1 MCGASRYKGKIGPEG
16 VEECVEVTKGTPAK
30 VAWYLPIIPRLKRL
44 FANPNEAKMFRWHAE
59 ERKPSDGKLRHPADA
74 IQWRNIDRKYT
85 QFTKETRNIRFALS
99 TDGMNPFGS
108 MSSRHSTW
116 PVLLTMYNLPPWLC
130 MKRKYIM
137 MSILIEGPKQPGN
150 DIDVYF
156 QLLVDDLQTL
166 WNTGVQVWDADKRE
180 YFTLRAM
187 LLCTIQ
193 DLPALGNPSG

>member
-1 MCGASRYKGKIGPEG
+1 M
-16 VEECVEVTKGTPAK
+16 EVTKGTPAK
-30 VAWYLPIIPRLKRL
+30 VAWYLPVIPRLKHL
-44 FANPNEAKMFRWHAE
+44 FANPKEAKMFRWHAE
-59 ERKPSDGKLRHPADA
+59 ERKPYDGKLRHPADA

-85 QFTKETRNIRFALS
+85 QFAKETRNVRFALS
-99 TDGMNPFGS
+99 MDGMNPFGS

-130 MKRKYIM
+130 MKQKYIM

-166 WNTGVQVWDADKRE
+166 WNTGVEVWDADKRE
-180 YFTLRAM
+180 YFTL
-187 LLCTIQ
+187 
-193 DLPALGNPSG
+193 

>member
-1 MCGASRYKGKIGPEG
+1 
-16 VEECVEVTKGTPAK
+16 
-30 VAWYLPIIPRLKRL
+30 
-44 FANPNEAKMFRWHAE
+44 
-59 ERKPSDGKLRHPADA
+59 
-74 IQWRNIDRKYT
+74 
-85 QFTKETRNIRFALS
+85 
-99 TDGMNPFGS
+99 
-108 MSSRHSTW
+108 
-116 PVLLTMYNLPPWLC
+116 MYNLPPSLC

-166 WNTGVQVWDADKRE
+166 WNTGVEVWDADKRE

-193 DLPALGNPSG
+193 DLPALSNTSGQTVKGFKTCVTCMENTMSLRLKNYRKVVYMGHRRFLPIRHRLEETIQRKYGDQC